1 MARICNA
8 QNLTYHWPV
17 MTYVRLPEKKERWQ
31 YEGNSALK
39 GWKPK
44 TESDET
50 GFGRMIVER
59 WEDAEDVMGENII
72 RRHHEE

>member
-1 MARICNA
+1 MGNEKYRGKDLQCSKPNI
-8 QNLTYHWPV
+8 HWPV
-17 MTYVRLPEKKERWQ
+17 MTYVRLPEKKERLQ

-59 WEDAEDVMGENII
+59 
-72 RRHHEE
+72 